1 MEIRMIEST
10 PGAMVFEGINPM
22 LLLGEVSLMA
32 EPYAD
37 AGTLGWMT
45 NSVAVAAFISLMILW
60 AARKATRNAQRVPS
74 GFQNFIELVV
84 ESIYSQVEQIVGKK
98 IAPRVFP
105 LLATIF
111 IYVIISNWFGLL
123 PGIGTI
129 GFGSEPTQAALTL
142 SADDKH
148 IVPLLRP
155 PTADLNLTL
164 GMAAVFMLVWFYLTV
179 RETGVIGF
187 LKHTFG
193 PKGGIKGLL
202 GMAIVPVFLFV
213 GVIEVISIALR
224 PVSLSLRLFGNVF
237 AGENLMHVMSTLAD
251 KYDLPAFVT
260 FLASVLLP
268 LPTFF
273 LELLV
278 GGLQAMV
285 FALLCGVYI
294 QLSTTHDEGE
304 DH

>member
-1 MEIRMIEST
+1 MIESA
-10 PGAMVFEGINPM
+10 PDAMVFEGLNPM

-37 AGTLGWMT
+37 VGTLGWMT
-45 NSVAVAAFISLMILW
+45 NSVAVAAFFALMILW
-60 AARKATRNAQRVPS
+60 ASRKATRNAQRIPS
-74 GFQNFIELVV
+74 GFQNFVELVV
-84 ESIYSQVEQIVGKK
+84 EFIYSQVEQIVGKK

-111 IYVIISNWFGLL
+111 IYVAISNWFGLL

-142 SADDKH
+142 AADDKH

-164 GMAAVFMLVWFYLTV
+164 GMATVFMLVWVYLTV
-179 RETGVIGF
+179 SETGVIGF

-237 AGENLMHVMSTLAD
+237 AGENLMHVMANLAE

-260 FLASVLLP
+260 FMASVLLP
-268 LPTFF
+268 FPTFF

-294 QLSTTHDEGE
+294 QLSTAHDEGE

>member
-1 MEIRMIEST
+1 MTQSVSD
-10 PGAMVFEGINPM
+10 ALVFEGINPM

-32 EPYAD
+32 EPFAD
-37 AGTLGWMT
+37 ASTLGWLT
-45 NSVAVAAFISLMILW
+45 NSVFVAAFIALLILW

-74 GFQNFIELVV
+74 GFQNFFELLV
-84 ESIYSQVEQIVGKK
+84 EFVYSQVEQIVGKK
-98 IAPRVFP
+98 LAPRVFP

-111 IYVIISNWFGLL
+111 IYVAISNWFGLL
-123 PGIGTI
+123 PGIGTV
-129 GFGSEPTQAALTL
+129 GFGSEATQATLTL
-142 SADDKH
+142 SAEDEH

-155 PTADLNLTL
+155 PTADLNTTL
-164 GMAAVFMLVWFYLTV
+164 GMAVVFMLIWVYLTV

-213 GVIEVISIALR
+213 GVIEMISIALR

-237 AGENLMHVMSTLAD
+237 AGENLMHVMANLAE

-260 FLASVLLP
+260 FMASVLVP

-294 QLSTTHDEGE
+294 QLSTAHDEEEG
-304 DH
+304 H

>member
-1 MEIRMIEST
+1 
-10 PGAMVFEGINPM
+10 MVFEGINPM

-32 EPYAD
+32 EPYGD

-45 NSVAVAAFISLMILW
+45 NSVAVAAFIALLIFW

-74 GFQNFIELVV
+74 GFQNFVELVV
-84 ESIYSQVEQIVGKK
+84 EVVYSQVEDLIGKK

-111 IYVIISNWFGLL
+111 VYILISNWFGLL

-129 GFGSEPTQAALTL
+129 GFGSEPTQAVLTL
-142 SADDKH
+142 SSDDKH

-155 PTADLNLTL
+155 PTADLNLTM
-164 GMAAVFMLVWFYLTV
+164 GMAAVFMLVWVYLTV
-179 RETGVIGF
+179 REIGVIGF

-202 GMAIVPVFLFV
+202 GIAIVPIFLFV
-213 GVIEVISIALR
+213 GVIEMISIALR

-237 AGENLMHVMSTLAD
+237 AGENLMHVMSKLAD
-251 KYDLPAFVT
+251 DFNLPAFVT
-260 FLASVLLP
+260 FLASVFLP

-294 QLSTTHDEGE
+294 QLSTAHDEGE

>member
-1 MEIRMIEST
+1 MIEST

>member
-1 MEIRMIEST
+1 MVIRMIQ
-10 PGAMVFEGINPM
+10 GASDALILAGFSPIP
-22 LLLGEVSLMA
+22 LLGEVSLFA

-37 AGTLGWMT
+37 TGSLGWMT
-45 NSVAVAAFISLMILW
+45 NSVAVAAFIALLLLW
-60 AARKATRNAQRVPS
+60 ASRKATRNAQRVPT
-74 GFQNFIELVV
+74 GFQNFFELIV
-84 ESIYSQVEQIVGKK
+84 EFLYSQVEQIVGQKL
-98 IAPRVFP
+98 APKVFP

-111 IYVIISNWFGLL
+111 IYVAVANWFGLL

-142 SADDKH
+142 SADDEH

-164 GMAAVFMLVWFYLTV
+164 GMAAVFMLIWVYLTV

-187 LKHTFG
+187 IKHTFG
-193 PKGGIKGLL
+193 PKGGIKGAL
-202 GMAIVPVFLFV
+202 GMVLVPIFMFV
-213 GVIEVISIALR
+213 GIIELISIALR

-237 AGENLMHVMSTLAD
+237 AGENLMHVMSGLGDNAG
-251 KYDLPAFVT
+251 AFFSFVI
-260 FLASVLLP
+260 SVLLP

-285 FALLCGVYI
+285 FALLCAVYI
-294 QLSTTHDEGE
+294 QLSTTHDEEEG
-304 DH
+304 H

>member
-1 MEIRMIEST
+1 MIQSA
-10 PGAMVFEGINPM
+10 PDAMVFEGINPM
-22 LLLGEVSLMA
+22 LLLGKVSLSA
-32 EPYAD
+32 EPFAD
-37 AGTLGWMT
+37 AGTLGWLT
-45 NSVAVAAFISLMILW
+45 NSVAVAAFIALLILW

-74 GFQNFIELVV
+74 GFQNFVELVV
-84 ESIYSQVEQIVGKK
+84 EFIYSQVEQIVGKK
-98 IAPRVFP
+98 LAPRVFP

-111 IYVIISNWFGLL
+111 IYVAISNWFGLL

-129 GFGSEPTQAALTL
+129 GFGSEPLQAAFTL
-142 SADDKH
+142 SSTDH
-148 IVPLLRP
+148 HVIPLLRP

-164 GMAAVFMLVWFYLTV
+164 GMAAVFMLVWVYLTV

-193 PKGGIKGLL
+193 PKGGITGWL
-202 GMAIVPVFLFV
+202 GIAIVPVFLFV
-213 GVIEVISIALR
+213 GVIEMISIALR

-251 KYDLPAFVT
+251 AYNLPAFVT
-260 FLASVLLP
+260 FLASVLMP

-294 QLSTTHDEGE
+294 QLSTAHDEGE
-304 DH
+304 GH